1 MSDHRHGSVTA
12 EAPRNDYGSGVFFP
26 APTLAISAPYSAP
39 KQQSVFE
46 TAGSREDAE
55 KEKDRQRKAADA
67 ERVATLLEFDV
78 EFEHAVLYRSL
89 QFAFDDVNPAPALD
103 LTAGSD
109 LIKGNWQTHIGAMVG
124 KETAS
129 AVAESL
135 IQRRIKEFAAL
146 RESEDGP
153 GVDTRMAIGKELGR
167 ISRFRENAYFG
178 ELCTHME
185 TRLAAGDH
193 GAVKACLRRLGKMK
207 VSSNRLPPGTYGEHG
222 EFISFEGDPAL
233 LSRGYRDYLEQHFAA
248 DEFENDRPE
257 WAELETSTEDLQQQ
271 GPTDKELRVVWGAL
285 KSGKAAGADDCPREA
300 YETASEA
307 LDDFLYLV
315 AACIHQQRFPPMV
328 ALVMF
333 VLLHKAAG
341 TYVT

>member
-1 MSDHRHGSVTA
+1 MLPLAPAPTMAFGRACASAPRAAGKPLA
-12 EAPRNDYGSGVFFP
+12 EASSTLANRACLNRGADGEANCAHRSAASRDRDAQRGGAERRGGGGAAADRTAGSRLMDPSGTVAAVPGYQQASADRFRGGGTLRKHRSSP
-26 APTLAISAPYSAP
+26 VASAPTLAISAPYSAP

-153 GVDTRMAIGKELGR
+153 MLMT
-167 ISRFRENAYFG
+167 
-178 ELCTHME
+178 
-185 TRLAAGDH
+185 
-193 GAVKACLRRLGKMK
+193 
-207 VSSNRLPPGTYGEHG
+207 
-222 EFISFEGDPAL
+222 
-233 LSRGYRDYLEQHFAA
+233 
-248 DEFENDRPE
+248 
-257 WAELETSTEDLQQQ
+257 
-271 GPTDKELRVVWGAL
+271 
-285 KSGKAAGADDCPREA
+285 
-300 YETASEA
+300 
-307 LDDFLYLV
+307 
-315 AACIHQQRFPPMV
+315 
-328 ALVMF
+328 
-333 VLLHKAAG
+333 
-341 TYVT
+341 